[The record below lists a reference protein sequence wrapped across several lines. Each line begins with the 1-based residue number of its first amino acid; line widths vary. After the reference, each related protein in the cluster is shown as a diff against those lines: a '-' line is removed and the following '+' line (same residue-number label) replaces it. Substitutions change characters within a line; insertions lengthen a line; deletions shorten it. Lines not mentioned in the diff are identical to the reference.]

1 MSRSPEE
8 AEPSALTMM
17 ARGHA
22 FCDMWTRRLPPQ
34 DLTLA
39 RISRV
44 VNHHPSCHYRV
55 ARIWEGPRSMI
66 IGVLNQKGGVGKTTI
81 SVNLAATLAKSGRRV
96 LLVDAD
102 PQGSA
107 LAWSSVREAEPLFPV
122 IGMAKPTLHRE
133 LPALAKDFDLV
144 VIDGAPRVN
153 ELARAAMLASD
164 LVLIPVQP
172 SPYDVWASADTVR
185 LVREA
190 QQFRSEI
197 EAAFLIN
204 RRIAKTAIGR
214 DVASALAEFDVPV
227 LGTALGQRVIFA
239 ETAARG
245 LSVIEA
251 APQSEAAAELMNL
264 TTLIMEDEKRLAA

>member
-1 MSRSPEE
+1 
-8 AEPSALTMM
+8 
-17 ARGHA
+17 
-22 FCDMWTRRLPPQ
+22 
-34 DLTLA
+34 
-39 RISRV
+39 
-44 VNHHPSCHYRV
+44 
-55 ARIWEGPRSMI
+55 MI

-153 ELARAAMLASD
+153 QLARAAMLASD

-190 QQFRSEI
+190 QQFRAEI
-197 EAAFLIN
+197 RAAFLIN

-214 DVASALAEFDVPV
+214 DAATALAEFGDVPV
-227 LGTALGQRVIFA
+227 LATALGQRVVFA

-245 LSVIEA
+245 LAVIEV
-251 APQSEAAAELMNL
+251 APQSEAAAELMSL
-264 TTLIMEDEKRLAA
+264 TALIIEGEKRFAA